1 MTYAYE
7 FEDGQRLIA
16 QNDGDNTVVALSSD
30 DEGQQQSQSTAFST
44 GKWLKAPDLFRTRG
58 AVVLRVESKS
68 GVEFIRVR
76 GSQIQW
82 MRNAPDLENAEKLKL
97 KKSEER
103 VGMKAMEPMKPMK
116 PMEPMRPMAPMKP
129 MEPMG
134 SMRPM
139 EMRMGDMNMS
149 MGAVEKQSSTAKR
162 FCTQC
167 GAPAGKDDRFCAS
180 CGHAL
185 SGSK

>member
-7 FEDGQRLIA
+7 FENGQRLIA

-44 GKWLKAPDLFRTRG
+44 GKWLKAPELFRTRG

-82 MRNAPDLENAEKLKL
+82 MRSAPDLENAEKLKL

-103 VGMKAMEPMKPMK
+103 VGMKAMEPMKPM
-116 PMEPMRPMAPMKP
+116 AP

>member
-7 FEDGQRLIA
+7 FENGQRLIA

-103 VGMKAMEPMKPMK
+103 VGMKAMEPMKPM
-116 PMEPMRPMAPMKP
+116 EPM
-129 MEPMG
+129 
-134 SMRPM
+134 
-139 EMRMGDMNMS
+139 
-149 MGAVEKQSSTAKR
+149 
-162 FCTQC
+162 
-167 GAPAGKDDRFCAS
+167 
-180 CGHAL
+180 
-185 SGSK
+185 